1 MEGGVTSRLGGLDDL
16 GRSESSGSTADW
28 LGLPGEGEAD
38 LVEAGGVVGGFGKT

>member
-16 GRSESSGSTADW
+16 GLESSGSAVDW

-38 LVEAGGVVGGFGKT
+38 LVEAGGVVGGLGKT